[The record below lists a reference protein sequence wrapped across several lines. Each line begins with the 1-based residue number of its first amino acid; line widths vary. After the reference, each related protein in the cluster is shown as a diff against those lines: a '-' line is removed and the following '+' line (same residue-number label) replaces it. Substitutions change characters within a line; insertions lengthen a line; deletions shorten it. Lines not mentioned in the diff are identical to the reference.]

1 MQGSEGPAR
10 FYQGLT
16 GFDLVIG
23 TFRGVGG
30 RGRGVGDYT
39 PCDLGCGSLA
49 DTLVLHFGLG
59 ELGFGVRVWPF
70 LEQAALGH

>member
-1 MQGSEGPAR
+1 MQGSEGPGR

-30 RGRGVGDYT
+30 RGVGDYT
-39 PCDLGCGSLA
+39 SQNRPY
-49 DTLVLHFGLG
+49 
-59 ELGFGVRVWPF
+59 
-70 LEQAALGH
+70 